1 MDGTNLQ
8 REPFTRYHEE
18 KKVDSFSV
26 RLNENER
33 QTLESAK
40 SILEQTK
47 DSTALKQLA
56 LIGAKVIQ
64 EEKTRYLLASI
75 YSNKRKNER
84 LGIVDFT

>member
-18 KKVDSFSV
+18 KKIDSFTI
-26 RLNENER
+26 RLNNNER
-33 QTLESAK
+33 ENLEIAK

-64 EEKTRYLLASI
+64 EEKVRYTLGVI
-75 YSNKRKNER
+75 YSNKRKNSR